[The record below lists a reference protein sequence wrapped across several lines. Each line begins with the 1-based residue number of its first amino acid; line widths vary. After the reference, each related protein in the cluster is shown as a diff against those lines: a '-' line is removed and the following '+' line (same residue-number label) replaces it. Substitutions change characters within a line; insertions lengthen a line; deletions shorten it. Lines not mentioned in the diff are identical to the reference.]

1 MTTLLNTTIRS
12 TASSKTTPT
21 PNATKTEIKE
31 ATKQGPTDSTIL
43 RTKVKVKVHTT
54 KLQSSNNNHNN
65 VSIKNKTPDKDGN
78 IIIIVVAAVLTVLTI
93 GIAWLYLRKKL

>member
-21 PNATKTEIKE
+21 PNATKTEIRE
-31 ATKQGPTDSTIL
+31 ATKHDPTDSTIL
-43 RTKVKVKVHTT
+43 RGKVKVKVHTT